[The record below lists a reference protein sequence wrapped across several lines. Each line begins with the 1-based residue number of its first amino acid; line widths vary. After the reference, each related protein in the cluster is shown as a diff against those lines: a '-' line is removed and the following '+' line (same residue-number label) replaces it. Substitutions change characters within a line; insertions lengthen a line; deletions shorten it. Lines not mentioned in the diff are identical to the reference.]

1 MPAVNR
7 RNVGLIMLVAGIVV
21 LLISVTA
28 DVTGLG
34 GEPGFGRIQMAG
46 TILGAI
52 VAIVGG
58 VLYSRRQPIALRT
71 LTGGIVK

>member
-1 MPAVNR
+1 MER
-7 RNVGLIMLVAGIVV
+7 GKWM
-21 LLISVTA
+21 A
-28 DVTGLG
+28 DMTSLG
-34 GEPGFGRIQMAG
+34 GQPGFGWKQMAG
-46 TILGAI
+46 TSPGAI